1 MDLEANDAV
10 NTPKVQQTKKGEHLK
25 PFNWQ
30 PGVSANPAGRPK
42 GARNALS
49 ENFIKDIL
57 EDWKVAGPSAIQAC
71 RLDNPGVYLKV
82 VASLVPKE
90 LSVKNGTANQFDAIL
105 DQLDPEQLAQL
116 DGLLRALGDAK
127 KHEQAAIENKP
138 RD

>member
-1 MDLEANDAV
+1 MAGKDEKAV
-10 NTPKVQQTKKGEHLK
+10 KNGQKKPVDYREPYQFK
-25 PFNWQ
+25 PGQ
-30 PGVSANPAGRPK
+30 VANPLGRPK

-49 ENFIKDIL
+49 EAFIKDIL

-90 LSVKNGTANQFDAIL
+90 LSVKNGSNQLDAIL
-105 DQLDPEQLAQL
+105 DQLDDGQLAQL
-116 DGLLRALGDAK
+116 DGILRSLGASKRDQ
-127 KHEQAAIENKP
+127 QAVIENKT